1 MGTML
6 QRHGLKL
13 GEIPELLA
21 ITNPDLLTNIHR
33 QYIEAGTEIV
43 YANTFGANRRKMQKT
58 PYTVADVVSAA
69 IAAAKKACIGTSAR
83 VALDIGPLGELLEPM
98 GTLPFE
104 TAVDMFAEIVDA
116 GVNAGADLICIE
128 TMTDLYEAKAAL
140 LAAKEHSTLPVWV
153 TMSFDATGRTFTGC
167 TIPSMARTLEGLGAD
182 AIGLNCSQGPKQLLP
197 LFQELCRVTTL
208 PVIAKPNAG
217 LPDPVDGHYDLPPE
231 DFASTMVDVVGAG
244 VSIVGGC
251 CGTNP
256 DYIRALHDAVHTMTP
271 GARDI
276 HHGSFL
282 CTPTMPLEISGVRVI
297 GERINP
303 TGKKRFQQA
312 LLAGDLDYIVDVA
325 IAQVDAGAQIL
336 DVNVGYPGVDEV
348 AMLPRVVRKLQE
360 AVDVPLQLDSTN
372 AAALEAALRVYNGKA
387 AVNSVNGEEKVLQT
401 LLPVVKK
408 YGAAVVGLALDE
420 KGLPKTAAERVAT
433 AKRIVDAAER
443 FGIPR
448 EDVFIDC
455 LTLTVSAQQD
465 QAEETLAA
473 VRTVHRDMG
482 LQTVLGVSNIS
493 FGLPNRLLMTQTF
506 LIRALNEG
514 LTLPIINPNQK
525 EIMDA
530 VAAFRVLSG
539 EDEACAAY
547 VERFGSEAALAAE
560 KRVYN
565 GKAAVNSVNGE
576 EKVLQTL
583 LPVVKKYGAAVVGL
597 ALDEKGLPKTAA
609 ERVATAKR
617 IVDAAERFGIPREDV
632 FIDCL
637 TLTVSAQ
644 QDQAEETLAAVRTV
658 HRDMGLQTVLGVSNI
673 SFGLPNR
680 LLMTQTFLIRAL
692 NEGLTLPIINPNQK
706 EIMDAVAAFRVL
718 SGEDEACAAYVER
731 FGSEAALAAEKQ
743 RAAAV
748 SSAPTAKAAAVTN
761 LDDAIIR
768 GLKADAARLAKE
780 ALATENELS
789 LVEKHLIPAL
799 DKVGTDYERGVAF
812 LPQLLGAAQAAQA
825 VFSVIRDSLA
835 AKGGEPVKKGRIV
848 IATVKGDIHD
858 IGKNIVRTVLE
869 NYGYDVLDLGRDVP
883 PETVVDA
890 VVKENIRLVGLSA
903 LMTTTLPSMEETVR
917 QLHTLPNPPS
927 IMVGGAVVTPEYAQ
941 KMGAFYAKDARA
953 SVEIAKK
960 VLG

>member
-1 MGTML
+1 MEHKLTFLDGAMGTML

-140 LAAKEHSTLPVWV
+140 LAVKEHSTLPVWV

-231 DFASTMVDVVGAG
+231 EFARTMVDVVGAG

-256 DYIRALHDAVHTMTP
+256 DYIRALHDAVHGMTP

-348 AMLPRVVRKLQE
+348 AMLPRVVKKLQE

-420 KGLPKTAAERVAT
+420 KGLPKTAAERVAI
-433 AKRIVDAAER
+433 AKRIVEAAE
-443 FGIPR
+443 
-448 EDVFIDC
+448 
-455 LTLTVSAQQD
+455 
-465 QAEETLAA
+465 
-473 VRTVHRDMG
+473 H
-482 LQTVLGVSNIS
+482 
-493 FGLPNRLLMTQTF
+493 
-506 LIRALNEG
+506 
-514 LTLPIINPNQK
+514 
-525 EIMDA
+525 
-530 VAAFRVLSG
+530 
-539 EDEACAAY
+539 
-547 VERFGSEAALAAE
+547 
-560 KRVYN
+560 
-565 GKAAVNSVNGE
+565 
-576 EKVLQTL
+576 
-583 LPVVKKYGAAVVGL
+583 
-597 ALDEKGLPKTAA
+597 
-609 ERVATAKR
+609 
-617 IVDAAERFGIPREDV
+617 FGIPREDV

-748 SSAPTAKAAAVTN
+748 SSAPTAKAAAAVTN

-917 QLHTLPNPPS
+917 QLHALPNPPS

-941 KMGAFYAKDARA
+941 NMGAFYAKDARA